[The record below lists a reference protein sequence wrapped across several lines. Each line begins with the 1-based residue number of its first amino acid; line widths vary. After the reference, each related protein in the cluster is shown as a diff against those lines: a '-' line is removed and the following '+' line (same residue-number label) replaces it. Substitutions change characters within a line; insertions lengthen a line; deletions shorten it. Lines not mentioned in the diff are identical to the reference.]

1 MFKRKSISKNEQVGK
16 SELTSEKAIDVNQQS
31 PKELEID
38 QVIQNLEVS
47 RNNDFSTY
55 QIYADRE
62 EVSLEVIERILTLSE
77 KNELQIRNAH
87 ISYVEKIC
95 NRLNAS
101 YPISFIYDIRSCN
114 SDVLK
119 FWEPQKQ
126 SFEERFESLKLV
138 DSKGFRT
145 IVFCSNPLDGDTFEL
160 VEILTPHSDFIIVEI
175 TKKLEE
181 FLFESEL
188 IDSEKVKIAE
198 EVLKIQS
205 VNWLLNLGEKLKN
218 NSSICWDPDTREFLE
233 SKIGQLN

>member
-114 SDVLK
+114 SDVL
-119 FWEPQKQ
+119 
-126 SFEERFESLKLV
+126 
-138 DSKGFRT
+138 
-145 IVFCSNPLDGDTFEL
+145 
-160 VEILTPHSDFIIVEI
+160 
-175 TKKLEE
+175 
-181 FLFESEL
+181 
-188 IDSEKVKIAE
+188 
-198 EVLKIQS
+198 
-205 VNWLLNLGEKLKN
+205 
-218 NSSICWDPDTREFLE
+218 
-233 SKIGQLN
+233 